1 MERIDRSNDK
11 INQDI
16 DNAGKTFI
24 GLYMEHILIQ
34 INDGFTK
41 NDIVDRLYKNQ
52 VGFYDK
58 GNDGT
63 NTRVLAI
70 YRIIKAD
77 KVIYALRQIVN
88 SNYTISKQV
97 KVRAEETI
105 HKIEKGSLRLPNL
118 D

>member
-1 MERIDRSNDK
+1 MERIDRSDDK

-34 INDGFTK
+34 IKDGFTK

-97 KVRAEETI
+97 KVRAVETI
-105 HKIEKGSLRLPNL
+105 HKIEKGSLRLPKL